1 MRRPRSYAA
10 QARADRDPF
19 HSSRGS
25 RPRTAHFAFH
35 SRQSPASDLKTH
47 ALPSAVA
54 VAVAAS
60 LSADGVTAVG
70 NTGGTAPRGRFR
82 SDEPSAVGVC
92 APRSIAMGETGR
104 FGVADAAGDAASGG
118 DTPMTNESID
128 E

>member
-1 MRRPRSYAA
+1 MCLMHADGDKQRGCTNFWSFVVL
-10 QARADRDPF
+10 QHGRAVRFD
-19 HSSRGS
+19 G
-25 RPRTAHFAFH
+25 
-35 SRQSPASDLKTH
+35 
-47 ALPSAVA
+47 
-54 VAVAAS
+54 VAA
-60 LSADGVTAVG
+60 AG

-104 FGVADAAGDAASGG
+104 FGVADGAGDVASGG